1 MNTVYYEY
9 GVADL
14 LKPRKRNGVP
24 HLTKYRIRVEV
35 IDVGTTRTKVR
46 FLEKHHDGRGPGTT
60 ASVKNKNVI
69 YTEKKFINP
78 ASGSYR
84 LPYKDD

>member
-14 LKPRKRNGVP
+14 TKPRKINGVP
-24 HLTKYRIRVEV
+24 YITKYRIRVEV
-35 IDVGTTRTKVR
+35 IDTGQTWTKIR
-46 FLEKHHDGRGPGTT
+46 FLEKHRDGRGPGTI

-69 YTEKKFINP
+69 YTENKNTNP
-78 ASGSYR
+78 APGSYR